1 MQKFAL
7 IVIYFLCAAILPA
20 QNNRFY
26 VDPTAFG
33 QNNGQSWYD
42 AFTNLHDALAL
53 AVKGDEIWV
62 TQGIYRP
69 SSSNNRDAHFELLSG
84 VRLLGGFAGTEMD
97 VTERN
102 IEAHQSFLDGDI
114 GTPGDSTDN
123 SYNLLYLY
131 RPDSTTLV
139 DGFTFQYALANKP
152 GIAKGLPG
160 VSGSALYMMAV
171 DGEAYARVKNCKFLY
186 NTSLRDGGAVYINGY
201 GEGSVAPVFSNC
213 EFIACQSKSG
223 YGGAFCRYGGSK
235 IDRPADLESCLFKG
249 NVSYRRG
256 GAIYFIDSPGIDTFD
271 IINCIMTE
279 NLYTFPDNES
289 VNSLDVGAVLYWEYP
304 RYIGGTHIHTVNSTY
319 YNHVGKL
326 FGTQTVFSEVGD
338 AKIVID
344 SCLFNKSLRSLVE
357 GELAGSIKF
366 DILNSVFKSSSVNIS
381 LYSDNSK
388 GGSNKII
395 NSKFEDC
402 LSVSFSLTGSEF
414 IIENSVFNYNSF
426 NRFHLSK
433 DLPPS
438 IISFKNSQVTNNG
451 YQDLQT
457 SSFKRTGAIAYA
469 SKVTAKNISF
479 FNNLLIF
486 DDYFPL
492 KSDFIYEN
500 CIVYILDTTHLKGYI
515 DKFNN
520 FDNIEY
526 EFINNI
532 INISK
537 TGVLS
542 VSKDS
547 NNLWSADPMF
557 AAPDSGNFQLQAC
570 SPAINAGIN
579 DGQLSAT
586 DLLGQPRVQFGAVD
600 IGAIEAGPLAF
611 YAPAEITPACT
622 STSSNGA
629 ISVSTLD
636 LCAPALYTWSTGA
649 SGEDLPAQEGL
660 APGNYT
666 VTVSDT
672 KGRSVVLSLNVPL
685 ALAPQIGIDKQALQC
700 GDTIGGQ
707 LAAVINGG
715 STGPYQFNWGF
726 STDSLVTG
734 LAAGIYQ
741 VTVTDRLGCTA
752 SASAEVVREGALS
765 LTVNVEPISCFGS
778 NDGGLTILPANGKAP
793 FTWLWDDGS
802 NTPTLAPLGP
812 GIYQGVLTDA
822 FDCKIQWYLPLT
834 EPGVLQLS
842 AQVDPASGPQM
853 ADGRIQLDSISGGTM
868 PYSAGW
874 SNGMNGLEINGLLP
888 GMYTCTLTDANGC
901 VATRTF
907 QVPFT
912 NATTSPTQESD
923 YTIYPNPNNGAF
935 TLEGIGQGT
944 MLFEIF
950 DAGGKR
956 VWGQDYAAIPGSAFT
971 QQIRTDLPAG
981 GYHWSLKTG
990 KTICKGML
998 IIQ

>member
-7 IVIYFLCAAILPA
+7 IIIFFLCVAILPA

-33 QNNGQSWYD
+33 QNNGQNWYD

-62 TQGIYRP
+62 AQGIYRP
-69 SSSNNRDAHFELLSG
+69 SSSNDRDAHFELLSG

-102 IEAHQSFLDGDI
+102 IEAHPSFLDGDI
-114 GTPGDSTDN
+114 GTLGDTTDN

-131 RPDSTTLV
+131 RPDSTTFV
-139 DGFTFQYALANKP
+139 DGFTFRYALANKP

-171 DGEAYARVKNCKFLY
+171 DGSAYPTIQNCTFLY
-186 NTSLRDGGAVYINGY
+186 NTSLSDGGAVYVNGF
-201 GEGSVAPVFSNC
+201 GTGSVAPFFNRC
-213 EFIACQSKSG
+213 KFLHNQSREGS
-223 YGGAFCRYGGSK
+223 GGAYTRYGGSWVNQK
-235 IDRPADLESCLFKG
+235 VDIKECLFEE
-249 NVSYRRG
+249 NYAYYFG
-256 GAIYFIDSPGIDTFD
+256 GGIFFTDSPRMDTFD
-271 IINCIMTE
+271 IIETVAKSNFCNGKGTLSGNFFHVVFARSDDPTVIRLKDCRIE
-279 NLYTFPDNES
+279 NNKVNLLNAALVSQIYFSEIGNTLWIVDS
-289 VNSLDVGAVLYWEYP
+289 VVFKN
-304 RYIGGTHIHTVNSTY
+304 NSTPIAGESFSWINY
-319 YNHVGKL
+319 IIKN
-326 FGTQTVFSEVGD
+326 TVFENEKNGIGNNISQSLKVSEFPTILKNV
-338 AKIVID
+338 KISDCGSIFSPTEWSFYSKSMIID
-344 SCLFNKSLRSLVE
+344 GLTLENNVKLSIILKSLQHESKIKASNI
-357 GELAGSIKF
+357 LA
-366 DILNSVFKSSSVNIS
+366 
-381 LYSDNSK
+381 
-388 GGSNKII
+388 
-395 NSKFEDC
+395 
-402 LSVSFSLTGSEF
+402 
-414 IIENSVFNYNSF
+414 
-426 NRFHLSK
+426 
-433 DLPPS
+433 
-438 IISFKNSQVTNNG
+438 FKNSSWNSFYPISITGNDSNNNSTLDIYNLSAFENG
-451 YQDLQT
+451 IYLNSPKT
-457 SSFKRTGAIAYA
+457 SIQNSIFQASDPKLIYKFMPNNPAIV
-469 SKVTAKNISF
+469 K
-479 FNNLLIF
+479 
-486 DDYFPL
+486 
-492 KSDFIYEN
+492 N
-500 CIVYILDTTHLKGYI
+500 CIITLPDT
-515 DKFNN
+515 
-520 FDNIEY
+520 
-526 EFINNI
+526 
-532 INISK
+532 ISN
-537 TGVLS
+537 LNWIQ
-542 VSKDS
+542 S
-547 NNLWSADPMF
+547 NNLWSTDPMF

-629 ISVSTLD
+629 ISVATLD

-707 LAAVINGG
+707 LAAVING

-834 EPGVLQLS
+834 EPGLLQLS
-842 AQVDPASGPQM
+842 AQVDPASGPQV
-853 ADGRIQLDSISGGTM
+853 ADGHIQLDSISGGTM

-912 NATTSPTQESD
+912 NATTSPGQESD

-935 TLEGIGQGT
+935 TLEGIGQGK

-950 DAGGKR
+950 DASGKR
-956 VWGQDYAAIPGSAFT
+956 VWGQDYAATPGSAFT
-971 QQIRTDLPAG
+971 QQIRTNLPAG

-990 KTICKGML
+990 QTIRKGL
-998 IIQ
+998 LFIQ

>member
-1 MQKFAL
+1 L
-7 IVIYFLCAAILPA
+7 ILKNVKISNCGKLNSQNLWTFYSKKANIDGLILNNNINISILFKPTLSISSIKVSNLLVLKNIQLNYYPSVFLGFEDDPNNNSTLDIYNLS
-20 QNNRFY
+20 
-26 VDPTAFG
+26 AFE
-33 QNNGQSWYD
+33 N
-42 AFTNLHDALAL
+42 
-53 AVKGDEIWV
+53 
-62 TQGIYRP
+62 GIYLNSP
-69 SSSNNRDAHFELLSG
+69 KTTIQNSIFQASDPKLIYKFMPNNPA
-84 VRLLGGFAGTEMD
+84 
-97 VTERN
+97 
-102 IEAHQSFLDGDI
+102 I
-114 GTPGDSTDN
+114 
-123 SYNLLYLY
+123 
-131 RPDSTTLV
+131 
-139 DGFTFQYALANKP
+139 
-152 GIAKGLPG
+152 
-160 VSGSALYMMAV
+160 
-171 DGEAYARVKNCKFLY
+171 VKNCIITLPD
-186 NTSLRDGGAVYINGY
+186 TI
-201 GEGSVAPVFSNC
+201 SN
-213 EFIACQSKSG
+213 
-223 YGGAFCRYGGSK
+223 
-235 IDRPADLESCLFKG
+235 
-249 NVSYRRG
+249 
-256 GAIYFIDSPGIDTFD
+256 
-271 IINCIMTE
+271 
-279 NLYTFPDNES
+279 
-289 VNSLDVGAVLYWEYP
+289 
-304 RYIGGTHIHTVNSTY
+304 
-319 YNHVGKL
+319 
-326 FGTQTVFSEVGD
+326 
-338 AKIVID
+338 
-344 SCLFNKSLRSLVE
+344 
-357 GELAGSIKF
+357 
-366 DILNSVFKSSSVNIS
+366 LNWI
-381 LYSDNSK
+381 
-388 GGSNKII
+388 
-395 NSKFEDC
+395 
-402 LSVSFSLTGSEF
+402 
-414 IIENSVFNYNSF
+414 
-426 NRFHLSK
+426 
-433 DLPPS
+433 
-438 IISFKNSQVTNNG
+438 Q
-451 YQDLQT
+451 
-457 SSFKRTGAIAYA
+457 
-469 SKVTAKNISF
+469 
-479 FNNLLIF
+479 
-486 DDYFPL
+486 
-492 KSDFIYEN
+492 
-500 CIVYILDTTHLKGYI
+500 
-515 DKFNN
+515 
-520 FDNIEY
+520 
-526 EFINNI
+526 
-532 INISK
+532 
-537 TGVLS
+537 
-542 VSKDS
+542 S
-547 NNLWSADPMF
+547 NNLWSTDPMF

-672 KGRSVVLSLNVPL
+672 KGRSVVLSLHVPL

-752 SASAEVVREGALS
+752 AASAEVIREGALS

-802 NTPTLAPLGP
+802 NTPTLAPLPP

-834 EPGVLQLS
+834 EPSVLQLS

-912 NATTSPTQESD
+912 NATTSATQESD
-923 YTIYPNPNNGAF
+923 CTIYPNPNNGTF
-935 TLEGIGQGT
+935 TLEGIGQGK

-956 VWGQDYAAIPGSAFT
+956 VWGQDYAATPGSAFT
-971 QQIRTDLPAG
+971 QQIRTNLPAG

-990 KTICKGML
+990 QTIRKGL
-998 IIQ
+998 LFIQ

>member
-7 IVIYFLCAAILPA
+7 ILIFFSCAAILPA

-33 QNNGQSWYD
+33 QNNGQCWYD

-62 TQGIYRP
+62 AQGIYRP
-69 SSSNNRDAHFELLSG
+69 TSNNNRDAHFELLSG

-102 IEAHQSFLDGDI
+102 IEAHPSFLDGDI

-131 RPDSTTLV
+131 RPDITTLV
-139 DGFTFQYALANKP
+139 DGFTFRYAFANKP
-152 GIAKGLPG
+152 GVAKALPG
-160 VSGSALYMMAV
+160 VSGSALYMMAA
-171 DGEAYARVKNCKFLY
+171 DGEAYATVKNSKFLY
-186 NTSLRDGGAVYINGY
+186 NTSLSDGGAVYINGY
-201 GEGSVAPVFSNC
+201 GDGSVAPVFSNC

-235 IDRPADLESCLFKG
+235 IDRPADLEFCLFKG

-271 IINCIMTE
+271 IVNCIMTE
-279 NLYTFPDNES
+279 NLYTFPANES
-289 VNSLDVGAVLYWEYP
+289 ANNLDIGSVLYWEFP
-304 RYIGGTHIHTVNSTY
+304 RYIGGTSIKLTNS
-319 YNHVGKL
+319 KL
-326 FGTQTVFSEVGD
+326 FHNSGILLGIQLVLFEVGD
-338 AKIVID
+338 SRIIID
-344 SCLFNKSLRSLVE
+344 SCLFTDNKTGTLS
-357 GELAGSIKF
+357 GETFGGIKV
-366 DILNSVFKSSSVNIS
+366 DIFNSVFSTSSITFSSN
-381 LYSDNSK
+381 SDDSK
-388 GGSNKII
+388 VGSNKII
-395 NSKFEDC
+395 NSSLLNCSKVIISMKGTV
-402 LSVSFSLTGSEF
+402 LIIKNSSFKDNYENEISLTGNSILNNALIDNCLFANNGHLNQINSTYEF
-414 IIENSVFNYNSF
+414 TGAKIKASDVLVRNNTLYNNLVIENPFY
-426 NRFHLSK
+426 
-433 DLPPS
+433 PPQS
-438 IISFKNSQVTNNG
+438 N
-451 YQDLQT
+451 
-457 SSFKRTGAIAYA
+457 
-469 SKVTAKNISF
+469 
-479 FNNLLIF
+479 
-486 DDYFPL
+486 
-492 KSDFIYEN
+492 FIYEN
-500 CIVYILDTTHLKGYI
+500 CIVNIQDTAHLKSYI
-515 DKFNN
+515 NEFNKVGN
-520 FDNIEY
+520 VKY
-526 EFINNI
+526 KFINNI
-532 INISK
+532 INLPQIS
-537 TGVLS
+537 VLS

-547 NNLWSADPMF
+547 INLWSTDPMF
-557 AAPDSGNFQLQAC
+557 VAPDSGNFQLQAC

-600 IGAIEAGPLAF
+600 MGPIEAGPLAL

-622 STSSNGA
+622 STASNGA
-629 ISVSTLD
+629 INISTLD
-636 LCAPALYTWSTGA
+636 MCAPALYIWSTGVT
-649 SGEDLPAQEGL
+649 GVDLPVQQGL
-660 APGNYT
+660 TPGNYT

-685 ALAPQIGIDKQALQC
+685 ALTPQLGIDKQALQC
-700 GDTIGGQ
+700 GDTIGGK
-707 LAAVINGG
+707 LAAIINGG
-715 STGPYQFNWGF
+715 TGPFQFNWGF
-726 STDSLVTG
+726 SNDSLVTG

-741 VTVTDRLGCTA
+741 VTVTDRLGCTT
-752 SASAEVVREGALS
+752 SATAEVVREGALS
-765 LTVNVEPISCFGS
+765 LTVDVDPISCFGS

-822 FDCKIQWYLPLT
+822 LGCKIQWYLPLT

-842 AQVDPASGPQM
+842 AQVDPASGPQV

-901 VATRTF
+901 VVTRTF

-912 NATTSPTQESD
+912 NATTSATQESD
-923 YTIYPNPNNGAF
+923 YTIFPNPNNGTF

-944 MLFEIF
+944 MQFEIF

-956 VWGQDYAAIPGSAFT
+956 VWGQDFTAIPGIAFT
-971 QQIRTDLPAG
+971 QPIRTNLPAG

-990 KTICKGML
+990 QTISKGL
-998 IIQ
+998 LFVQ

>member
-1 MQKFAL
+1 MQKFTL
-7 IVIYFLCAAILPA
+7 ILIFILCVAILPA

-42 AFTNLHDALAL
+42 AFINLHDALAL

-62 TQGIYRP
+62 AQGIYRP
-69 SSSNNRDAHFELLSG
+69 SSNNDRDAHFELLSG

-97 VTERN
+97 ISERN
-102 IEAHQSFLDGDI
+102 IEAHPSFLDGDI

-131 RPDSTTLV
+131 RPDITTLV
-139 DGFTFQYALANKP
+139 DGFTFRYAFANKP
-152 GIAKGLPG
+152 GVAKALPG
-160 VSGSALYMMAV
+160 VSGSALYMMAA
-171 DGEAYARVKNCKFLY
+171 DGEAYATVKNSKFLY
-186 NTSLRDGGAVYINGY
+186 NTSLSDGGAVYINGY
-201 GEGSVAPVFSNC
+201 GDGSVAPVFSNC

-235 IDRPADLESCLFKG
+235 IDRPADLEFCLFKG

-271 IINCIMTE
+271 IVNCIMTE

-289 VNSLDVGAVLYWEYP
+289 VNGLDVGAVLYWEFP
-304 RYIGGTHIHTVNSTY
+304 RYIGGTHIHTVNSRY
-319 YNHVGKL
+319 YNHAESL

-338 AKIVID
+338 TKIVFD
-344 SCLFNKSLRSLVE
+344 SCIFNKNLRSLVT
-357 GELAGSIKF
+357 GELSGSIKF
-366 DILNSVFKSSSVNIS
+366 DILNSVFENSNPNIG

-388 GGSNKII
+388 GGANKII

-402 LSVSFSLTGSEF
+402 LSVSFSSTGSEF
-414 IIENSVFNYNSF
+414 IIKNSSF
-426 NRFHLSK
+426 NHNSSNRFYLSK
-433 DLPPS
+433 DQPPYYM
-438 IISFKNSQVTNNG
+438 SFENCQIVNNG

-457 SSFKRTGAIAYA
+457 SSFKLTGATALA

-500 CIVYILDTTHLKGYI
+500 CIVNILDTTHLKVYI

-526 EFINNI
+526 KFINNI
-532 INISK
+532 INLPQ

-547 NNLWSADPMF
+547 INLWSTDPMF
-557 AAPDSGNFQLQAC
+557 VAPDSGNFQLQAC

-600 IGAIEAGPLAF
+600 IGAIEAGPLEL

-622 STSSNGA
+622 STASNGA
-629 ISVSTLD
+629 INISTLD
-636 LCAPALYTWSTGA
+636 MCAPALYIWSTGA
-649 SGEDLPAQEGL
+649 TGVDLPVQQGL
-660 APGNYT
+660 TPGNYT

-685 ALAPQIGIDKQALQC
+685 ALTPQLSIDKQALQC
-700 GDTIGGQ
+700 GDTIGGK
-707 LAAVINGG
+707 LAAIINGG
-715 STGPYQFNWGF
+715 TGPFQFNWGF
-726 STDSLVTG
+726 SNDSLITG

-741 VTVTDRLGCTA
+741 VTVTDRLGCTT
-752 SASAEVVREGALS
+752 SATAEVVREGALS
-765 LTVNVEPISCFGS
+765 LTVDVNPISCFGS

-822 FDCKIQWYLPLT
+822 FGCKIQWYLPLT

-842 AQVDPASGPQM
+842 AQVNPAIGPQI
-853 ADGRIQLDSISGGTM
+853 ADGSIQLDSISGGTM

-874 SNGMNGLEINGLLP
+874 SNGMHGLQINGLLP
-888 GMYTCTLTDANGC
+888 GSYTCTLTDANGC
-901 VATRTF
+901 LAIRTF

-912 NATTSPTQESD
+912 NATTSPNQEST
-923 YTIYPNPNNGAF
+923 YTIYPNPNNGTF
-935 TLEGIGQGT
+935 TLEGIGQGK

-950 DAGGKR
+950 DTGGKR
-956 VWGQDYAAIPGSAFT
+956 VWGQDFTAIPGSAFT
-971 QQIRTDLPAG
+971 QFIRTNLPAG

-990 KTICKGML
+990 QTIRKGL
-998 IIQ
+998 LFVQ

>member
-7 IVIYFLCAAILPA
+7 ILIFFLCVAILPA
-20 QNNRFY
+20 QNNRFH

-33 QNNGQSWYD
+33 QNNGQSWYN

-62 TQGIYRP
+62 AQGIYRP
-69 SSSNNRDAHFELLSG
+69 SSNNDRDAHFELLSG

-97 VTERN
+97 VSERN
-102 IEAHQSFLDGDI
+102 IEAHPSFLDGDI
-114 GTPGDSTDN
+114 GILGDTTDN

-131 RPDSTTLV
+131 RPDSTTFV
-139 DGFTFQYALANKP
+139 DGFTFRYALANKP

-160 VSGSALYMMAV
+160 VSGSALYMMAA
-171 DGEAYARVKNCKFLY
+171 DASAYPTIQNCKFLY
-186 NTSLRDGGAVYINGY
+186 NTSLSDGGAVYVNGF
-201 GEGSVAPVFSNC
+201 GTGSVAPFFNRCKFSHN
-213 EFIACQSKSG
+213 QSREGS
-223 YGGAFCRYGGSK
+223 GGAYTRYGGSWVNQK
-235 IDRPADLESCLFKG
+235 VDIKECIFEENYASNF
-249 NVSYRRG
+249 G
-256 GAIYFIDSPGIDTFD
+256 GGIFFSDSPRMDTFD
-271 IINCIMTE
+271 IIETVAKSNFCNGKGILSGNFFHVVFARSDVPTVIRLKDCRIENNKVNLLNAALVSQIYFSEIGNTLWIVDSVVFKNNSTPIAGESFSWINYIIKNTVFENEKNGIGNNISQSLKVSEFPTILKNVKISDCGSIFSPTEWSFYSKSMIIDGLTFENNVKLSIILKSLQYESKIKANNVLAYKNSSWNSFYPISITGNDSNNNSTLDIYNLSAFENGIYLNSPKTSIQNSIFQASDPKLIYKFMPNNPAIVKNCIITLPDTIS
-279 NLYTFPDNES
+279 NLN
-289 VNSLDVGAVLYWEYP
+289 W
-304 RYIGGTHIHTVNSTY
+304 I
-319 YNHVGKL
+319 
-326 FGTQTVFSEVGD
+326 Q
-338 AKIVID
+338 
-344 SCLFNKSLRSLVE
+344 
-357 GELAGSIKF
+357 
-366 DILNSVFKSSSVNIS
+366 
-381 LYSDNSK
+381 
-388 GGSNKII
+388 
-395 NSKFEDC
+395 
-402 LSVSFSLTGSEF
+402 
-414 IIENSVFNYNSF
+414 
-426 NRFHLSK
+426 
-433 DLPPS
+433 
-438 IISFKNSQVTNNG
+438 
-451 YQDLQT
+451 
-457 SSFKRTGAIAYA
+457 
-469 SKVTAKNISF
+469 
-479 FNNLLIF
+479 
-486 DDYFPL
+486 
-492 KSDFIYEN
+492 
-500 CIVYILDTTHLKGYI
+500 
-515 DKFNN
+515 
-520 FDNIEY
+520 
-526 EFINNI
+526 
-532 INISK
+532 
-537 TGVLS
+537 
-542 VSKDS
+542 S
-547 NNLWSADPMF
+547 NNLWSTDPMF

-629 ISVSTLD
+629 ISVATLD

-660 APGNYT
+660 TPGNYT

-707 LAAVINGG
+707 LAAVING

-802 NTPTLAPLGP
+802 NTPTLAPLAP

-901 VATRTF
+901 VVTRTF

-912 NATTSPTQESD
+912 NATTSATQESD

-935 TLEGIGQGT
+935 TLEGIGQGK

-990 KTICKGML
+990 QTIRKGL
-998 IIQ
+998 LFIQ

>member
-7 IVIYFLCAAILPA
+7 IIIFFLCVAILPA

-33 QNNGQSWYD
+33 QNNGQNWYD

-62 TQGIYRP
+62 AQGIYRP
-69 SSSNNRDAHFELLSG
+69 SSSNDRDAHFELLSG

-102 IEAHQSFLDGDI
+102 IEAHPSFLDGDI
-114 GTPGDSTDN
+114 GTLGDTTDN

-131 RPDSTTLV
+131 RPDSTTFV
-139 DGFTFQYALANKP
+139 DGFTFRYALANKP

-171 DGEAYARVKNCKFLY
+171 DGSAYPTIQNCTFLY
-186 NTSLRDGGAVYINGY
+186 NTSLSDGGAVYVNGF
-201 GEGSVAPVFSNC
+201 GTGSVAPFFNRC
-213 EFIACQSKSG
+213 KFLHNQSREGS
-223 YGGAFCRYGGSK
+223 GGAYTRYGGSWVNQK
-235 IDRPADLESCLFKG
+235 VDIKECLFEE
-249 NVSYRRG
+249 NYAYYFG
-256 GAIYFIDSPGIDTFD
+256 GGIFFTDSPRMDTFD
-271 IINCIMTE
+271 IIETVAKSNFCNGKGTLSGNFFHVVFARSDDPTVIRLKDCRIE
-279 NLYTFPDNES
+279 NNKVNLLNAALVSQIYFSEIGNTLWIVDS
-289 VNSLDVGAVLYWEYP
+289 VVFKN
-304 RYIGGTHIHTVNSTY
+304 NSTPIAGESFSWINY
-319 YNHVGKL
+319 IIKN
-326 FGTQTVFSEVGD
+326 TVFENEKNGIGNNISQSLKVSEFPTILKNV
-338 AKIVID
+338 KISDCGSIFSPTEWSFYSKSMIID
-344 SCLFNKSLRSLVE
+344 GLTLENNVKLSIILKSLQHESKIKASNI
-357 GELAGSIKF
+357 LA
-366 DILNSVFKSSSVNIS
+366 
-381 LYSDNSK
+381 
-388 GGSNKII
+388 
-395 NSKFEDC
+395 
-402 LSVSFSLTGSEF
+402 
-414 IIENSVFNYNSF
+414 
-426 NRFHLSK
+426 
-433 DLPPS
+433 
-438 IISFKNSQVTNNG
+438 FKNSSWNSFYPISITGNDSNNNSTLDIYNLSAFENG
-451 YQDLQT
+451 IYLNSPKT
-457 SSFKRTGAIAYA
+457 SIQNSIFQASDPKLIYKFMPNNPAIV
-469 SKVTAKNISF
+469 K
-479 FNNLLIF
+479 
-486 DDYFPL
+486 
-492 KSDFIYEN
+492 N
-500 CIVYILDTTHLKGYI
+500 CIITLPDT
-515 DKFNN
+515 
-520 FDNIEY
+520 
-526 EFINNI
+526 
-532 INISK
+532 ISN
-537 TGVLS
+537 LNWIQ
-542 VSKDS
+542 S
-547 NNLWSADPMF
+547 NNLWSTDPMF

-629 ISVSTLD
+629 ISVATLD

-707 LAAVINGG
+707 LAAVING

-853 ADGRIQLDSISGGTM
+853 ADGRIQLDSISGGSM